1 MILFSRPPRL
11 VRTSACAGDDQFM
24 TISKDVFANP
34 EPLRKNLKLLRF
46 VVGEEDVLYEAD
58 KRLAE
63 RLSTLG
69 VKLTFT
75 AVPGMHEYKVWRRG
89 LYDVAPELFRGVD

>member
-1 MILFSRPPRL
+1 
-11 VRTSACAGDDQFM
+11 
-24 TISKDVFANP
+24 
-34 EPLRKNLKLLRF
+34 
-46 VVGEEDVLYEAD
+46 VGEEDVLYEAD